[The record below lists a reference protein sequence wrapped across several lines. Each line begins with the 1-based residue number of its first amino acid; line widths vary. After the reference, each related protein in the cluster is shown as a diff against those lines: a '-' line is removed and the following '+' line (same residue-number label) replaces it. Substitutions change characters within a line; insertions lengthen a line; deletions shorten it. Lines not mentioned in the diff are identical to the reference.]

1 MELPVTSDRFDVK
14 VFTQTTGNE
23 ARLTVVSAEYTFI
36 GKDLSCND
44 NLKTLSWVKS
54 THLPSQQ
61 MRTINAD
68 LGYISYQGKCF

>member
-14 VFTQTTGNE
+14 AFTQTTGNG
-23 ARLTVVSAEYTFI
+23 ARLTVVSGEYTFI

-54 THLPSQQ
+54 SHLPSQQ
-61 MRTINAD
+61 MRSINTD

>member
-1 MELPVTSDRFDVK
+1 MELPVTSDKFDVRA
-14 VFTQTTGNE
+14 FTQTTGNG

-54 THLPSQQ
+54 TYLPNQQ
-61 MRTINAD
+61 MCWIKAD